1 MLIIGCD
8 YHPSVQQIAWVD
20 TETGECGERRLTH
33 RAEAEEFYRQLK
45 GKEVRVG
52 IEATGHSRWFER
64 LLAELNFEIWI
75 GDPAQIRAKQVRKQK
90 NDRRDAEH
98 ILKLMIKDDFPRIWA
113 PTPENRDLRQL
124 VWHRHRLVGMRTR
137 AMNQLQAIAMN
148 EGIRRKKGLWTE
160 KGRQQLESLTLMPWT
175 TRRRQELLELLDQ
188 FDPNIDELSQ
198 AIQQEAERMPEVKLL
213 MTHPGVGAITALAFV
228 LVIGTPERF
237 SCGKQVASYLGL
249 IPCEASSADR
259 WRLGHITKQGNKLLR
274 FLLGQAAQSV
284 ARCEEQWQR
293 QYVHLTMR
301 RNKPIAKVAMAR
313 KLAVRLFWMWRKG
326 WDYHQLNKF
335 GSYVG

>member
-8 YHPSVQQIAWVD
+8 YHPSVQQIALVD

-33 RAEAEEFYRQLK
+33 RAEAEQFYRELK
-45 GKEVRVG
+45 WKQVRVG

-98 ILKLMIKDDFPRIWA
+98 ILKLMLKDDFPRIWA

-137 AMNQLQAIAMN
+137 VMNQLQAVAMN

-160 KGRQQLESLTLMPWT
+160 KGRQQLESLSLMP
-175 TRRRQELLELLDQ
+175 
-188 FDPNIDELSQ
+188 
-198 AIQQEAERMPEVKLL
+198 
-213 MTHPGVGAITALAFV
+213 
-228 LVIGTPERF
+228 
-237 SCGKQVASYLGL
+237 
-249 IPCEASSADR
+249 
-259 WRLGHITKQGNKLLR
+259 
-274 FLLGQAAQSV
+274 
-284 ARCEEQWQR
+284 
-293 QYVHLTMR
+293 
-301 RNKPIAKVAMAR
+301 
-313 KLAVRLFWMWRKG
+313 
-326 WDYHQLNKF
+326 
-335 GSYVG
+335 